1 MLQLFPHLPAPAVY
15 HVEHQLTARLVAQ
28 HAPNAVP
35 AGSVATDVNV
45 DVQIAGSDVVTPGSP
60 APTVIEGED
69 EDDLELEDD
78 RSSAGEDDDE
88 DEDEVT
94 SDGSDGESG
103 TDDSM
108 DD

>member
-1 MLQLFPHLPAPAVY
+1 M
-15 HVEHQLTARLVAQ
+15 EHQLTARLAAQ

-45 DVQIAGSDVVTPGSP
+45 DVQIADSDVVTPGSP

-78 RSSAGEDDDE
+78 RSSAEE
-88 DEDEVT
+88 DEDEGT
-94 SDGSDGESG
+94 DDGSDGESG
-103 TDDSM
+103 TDDGM